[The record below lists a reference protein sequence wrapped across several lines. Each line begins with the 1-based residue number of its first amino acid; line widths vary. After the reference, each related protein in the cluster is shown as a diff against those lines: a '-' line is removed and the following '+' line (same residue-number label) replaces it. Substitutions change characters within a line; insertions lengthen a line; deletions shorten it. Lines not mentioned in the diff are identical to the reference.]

1 MAARSVWVHD
11 VDRAALVLGSSQRD
25 GVVDVEAAQRAEVD
39 VVRRRSGGGAVL
51 LVPGDVVWVDVIVPV
66 GDPLWDADV
75 GRSMWWLGDV
85 WNTVVGGDTDVHRGP
100 LQTNE
105 WSSLVCFAGLGP
117 GEVTVAGR
125 KAVGL
130 SQRIAHTRVLQVE
143 RVVARQRQ
151 QVEPQ
156 RCQCVERFGRR
167 EEPSAILNR
176 LARFGDG
183 GFQVREHHVA
193 VQQSLHHGQGR
204 RFRGPEIR
212 ADHRLARQHDR
223 DRRRLRGHDDH
234 DCAHRGDE
242 HSDCR
247 LFH

>member
-117 GEVTVAGR
+117 GEVCRGGR
-125 KAVGL
+125 KLVGI
-130 SQRIAHTRVLQVE
+130 SQRRTR
-143 RVVARQRQ
+143 A
-151 QVEPQ
+151 
-156 RCQCVERFGRR
+156 
-167 EEPSAILNR
+167 A
-176 LARFGDG
+176 ARFQCAVHRRFDA
-183 GFQVREHHVA
+183 VA
-193 VQQSLHHGQGR
+193 VASLLALGGNER
-204 RFRGPEIR
+204 SELASLLEASVTCAPDLDADRFIAALVE
-212 ADHRLARQHDR
+212 QT
-223 DRRRLRGHDDH
+223 
-234 DCAHRGDE
+234 
-242 HSDCR
+242 
-247 LFH
+247 